1 MYEIFALKKRIKS
14 SFTPLNGSFMP
25 SKILIAYDISSNRC
39 RQKVA
44 KILENYGIRVNKSV
58 FMCTIKTE
66 SQLNALLHSFQP
78 IISRKDS
85 LFVLP
90 LCRRCYANA
99 WFEEK
104 KYTPESRRKRRTKI
118 I

>member
-1 MYEIFALKKRIKS
+1 
-14 SFTPLNGSFMP
+14 MP

-78 IISRKDS
+78 IIHEKILFLYY
-85 LFVLP
+85 LFVVVVMPMHGLKKKNIP
-90 LCRRCYANA
+90 LRVDGKGELKSYREYSML
-99 WFEEK
+99 K
-104 KYTPESRRKRRTKI
+104 KAPI
-118 I
+118 P